1 MEPQNSLAPKALI
14 LKLIEAKNNIL
25 KFWWI
30 VLLFIVAGAAIGFY
44 IDYTLTKRNK
54 YMATIIFSVSGGA
67 QDPTGGLGSLL
78 GMGGQ
83 GGGGD
88 AGLFS
93 GENLFYMVKTYPVIE
108 QALLTPVEL
117 PNGKKELFI
126 NYYIDSSYVK
136 PDEWESYDS
145 PFLKLRM
152 KEGAV
157 PGKLPLLEQQMLD
170 GIVGRIRQETDIS
183 ILSTR
188 TSFIELRCKLENE
201 MLAKAWAEL
210 LLETVQERYQQNQ
223 TRKSR
228 LMYRIMERRADS
240 LARILNSS
248 ENQLARVTD
257 LNTFAVDPTVKV
269 QETRIGRK
277 SNFISGL
284 YMETQRTLENLR
296 MSIIKETPL
305 FTVVEPVHLPLGNV
319 RFDRQ
324 NTKFGIAIGLFL
336 AVIVII
342 FRQTYLDAVKELKS
356 ATNKK

>member
-1 MEPQNSLAPKALI
+1 MEPKNSLSPKSLI
-14 LKLIEAKNNIL
+14 LKLIEAKNSVL

-30 VLLFIVAGAAIGFY
+30 VLLFMFVGAAIGFY
-44 IDYTLTKRNK
+44 IDYTLKKRDQ
-54 YMATIIFSVSGGA
+54 YLATIIFSVSGGA

-78 GMGGQ
+78 GMSGGGQ
-83 GGGGD
+83 GGD
-88 AGLFS
+88 ASLFS
-93 GENLFYMVKTYPVIE
+93 GENLFYMVKTYPVLE

-117 PNGKKELFI
+117 SNGKKELFI

-136 PDEWESYDS
+136 PDEWEPYDL
-145 PFLKLRM
+145 PFLKLRI

-183 ILSTR
+183 VLSTR

-201 MLAKAWAEL
+201 ILAKTWAQL

-257 LNTFAVDPTVKV
+257 LNTLAVDPTVKV

-296 MSIIKETPL
+296 MSIIKDTPL
-305 FTVVEPVHLPLGNV
+305 FTIIEPVHLPLGNV
-319 RFDRQ
+319 KFDQQ

-342 FRQTYLDAVKELKS
+342 FRQTYLDAVQELKP
-356 ATNKK
+356 AANKK